1 MPVSDFVVDTN
12 VLVHASNKEYCK
24 QKHCIEII
32 NRLMN
37 SSEMICLDE
46 NGFIRSEYNRH
57 LKPGMLG
64 YTLLLVL
71 ANPQKCRLKIMDR
84 KIPANVNNKINQTG
98 IKKEDR
104 IFVRIAYKS
113 TDKILVTQEYEDFV
127 DKIRNLIKNE
137 IKVSVIEA
145 GEFIRDY

>member
-12 VLVHASNKEYCK
+12 VLVHASNVGYCK
-24 QKHCIEII
+24 QNHCIDII
-32 NRLMN
+32 NRLMQ

-46 NGFIRSEYNRH
+46 NGFIKSEYQRH

-64 YTLLLVL
+64 YTLLLAL
-71 ANPQKCRLKIMDR
+71 ANPNKCRLRIIDR
-84 KIPANVNNKINQTG
+84 SIPAHINNKINKTG
-98 IKKEDR
+98 IKKQDR
-104 IFVRIAYKS
+104 IFVRIAFKS

-127 DKIRNLIKNE
+127 DKIRHLIKSE
-137 IKVSVIEA
+137 IEVSVIEA